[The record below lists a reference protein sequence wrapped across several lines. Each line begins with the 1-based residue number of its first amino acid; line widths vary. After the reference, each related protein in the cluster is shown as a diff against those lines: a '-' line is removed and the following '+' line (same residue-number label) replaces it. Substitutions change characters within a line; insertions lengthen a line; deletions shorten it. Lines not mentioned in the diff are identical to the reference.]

1 MTSFSCIVCHKPFP
15 KEFAFRCP
23 DCGGVFSIESNIF
36 FDPLRIETELPG
48 IWPYRHTFGLTENAP
63 IITLG
68 EGNTPLV
75 FAKVLEKEIALKL
88 EYQNPTG
95 SFKDR
100 LTATEMSFLVSLG
113 ATIAVEDSSG
123 NAGAS
128 FAAYASRAGIHGK
141 VFVPDSASGPK
152 RVQIE
157 MYGAEVVLIKGSRS
171 RTAEAVIKEVETTG
185 KIYASHAYL
194 PHGLPGL
201 ATIAYEI
208 YEQLGQTPGT
218 IIAPVGHG
226 SLLLGIFLGFSG
238 LKDANIIKSIPV
250 HVGVQAKNCS
260 PLWSKTQETDSEN
273 RGQENGTVAEGVR
286 VENPARGSELLELSE
301 SQPIRFIAVEESEIL
316 PGRDC
321 LASLGFYVEP
331 TSAVVWNALSQVTD
345 EVPDPIVVVL
355 TGSGLKYNKYDIKFI
370 KLLEEKWK
378 RSS

>member
-1 MTSFSCIVCHKPFP
+1 MTSFSCIDCHKPYP

-23 DCGGVFSIESNIF
+23 DCGGVFSIEGEIS
-36 FDPLRIETELPG
+36 FDPSKIETDLPG
-48 IWPYRHTFGLTENAP
+48 IWPYRHTFGLVENSP

-75 FAKVLEKEIALKL
+75 FSKAQGKEVAFKL
-88 EYQNPTG
+88 EYLNPTG

-100 LTATEMSFLVSLG
+100 LTAPEMSFLVSLG
-113 ATIAVEDSSG
+113 ATAAVDDSSG

-128 FAAYASRAGIHGK
+128 FAAYAARAGIHGK
-141 VFVPDSASGPK
+141 VFVPDYASGPK
-152 RVQIE
+152 RKQIE
-157 MYGAEVVLIKGSRS
+157 MYGAEVVPIKGSRS

-185 KIYASHAYL
+185 KVYASHAYL

-208 YEQLGQTPGT
+208 YDQLGEAPGT

-238 LKDANIIKSIPV
+238 MKDAKVIESIPV
-250 HVGVQAKNCS
+250 HVGAQAKNCS
-260 PLWSKTQETDSEN
+260 PIWAKIRKIENGN
-273 RGQENGTVAEGVR
+273 RGQEGETAAEGIR
-286 VENPARGSELLELSE
+286 VENPVRGVELLRLAERKL
-301 SQPIRFIAVEESEIL
+301 IRFVAVDEGEIL

-331 TSAVVWNALSQVTD
+331 TSAIVWNALSQVTD
-345 EVPDPIVVVL
+345 EVPGPIVLVL
-355 TGSGLKYNKYDIKFI
+355 TGSGLKYY
-370 KLLEEKWK
+370 
-378 RSS
+378 

>member
-48 IWPYRHTFGLTENAP
+48 IWPYRHTFGLKENAP

-100 LTATEMSFLVSLG
+100 LTATEMRFLVSLG
-113 ATIAVEDSSG
+113 ATTAVEDSSG

-128 FAAYASRAGIHGK
+128 FAAYAARAGIHGK

-286 VENPARGSELLELSE
+286 VENPARGSELLELAE

-355 TGSGLKYNKYDIKFI
+355 TGSGLKYNK
-370 KLLEEKWK
+370 
-378 RSS
+378 